1 MSTAPTVAT
10 GTGRGSSRDLLR
22 LGAQK
27 RLKRRILLVG
37 LIFAVLSGLLGWRL
51 VELQVMEPDRYLE
64 RGLAQRI
71 RTVTLPAVRGAIVD
85 RNGVDLALSVP
96 RRSVVA
102 NPGMIEDPAGA
113 AMALAGVLGTD
124 IDVLEA
130 RLSSQRSFVYLDRQ
144 VEDEVADNAMAL
156 DLSGVYTR
164 PEQAR
169 LRPGD
174 GSALALL
181 GRTDIDNNGISGLE
195 LIYDGLLSGTN
206 GEMIVEAGLG
216 GSTIPGGEY
225 RVEPAEQG
233 LTLVLTI
240 DRALQ
245 FEAERLLADGVEAA
259 GGKGGVLVAMRP
271 ESGEILA
278 SATVTRGDDGVVRP
292 STEHKVATWTFEPG
306 SIMKPL
312 TMSAILETGTAAPD
326 TFREVPDSVF
336 VHDSDFKDSF
346 PHGTEQWSVADI
358 LRQSSNVGTILWA
371 QELGEEALYRQ
382 LLDYGLG
389 SVSSLGFPGEARG
402 ILTPVGKWSGT
413 SLPTIAIG
421 QGVSTTPIQML
432 TAFATMAN
440 DGRRPAPTLV
450 RGSLDDGG
458 VFTPTQ
464 TGDQIEVVS
473 PGIARSVVSMMEAVV
488 SDGTGTR
495 GQVPGYRVAGKTGT
509 AWKPLA
515 KGGYGEDRDEVRYVA
530 SFAGFL
536 PAEAPELV
544 ILVVVDEPARQT
556 YSGGRA
562 AAPIFSDYAQFAVRQ
577 LRIPSEFERTGLN
590 QVGRVMATT
599 PARAFDLQAAEETA
613 LAVVG

>member
-1 MSTAPTVAT
+1 
-10 GTGRGSSRDLLR
+10 
-22 LGAQK
+22 
-27 RLKRRILLVG
+27 
-37 LIFAVLSGLLGWRL
+37 
-51 VELQVMEPDRYLE
+51 
-64 RGLAQRI
+64 
-71 RTVTLPAVRGAIVD
+71 
-85 RNGVDLALSVP
+85 
-96 RRSVVA
+96 
-102 NPGMIEDPAGA
+102 
-113 AMALAGVLGTD
+113 MALAGVLGTD

-144 VEDEVADNAMAL
+144 VEDEVADNVMAL
-156 DLSGVYTR
+156 DLSGVYAQ

-326 TFREVPDSVF
+326 TVREVPDSVF

-488 SDGTGTR
+488 SDGTGTQ

>member
-1 MSTAPTVAT
+1 LSSAPEATTAA
-10 GTGRGSSRDLLR
+10 GRGSRRDLLR

-27 RLKRRILLVG
+27 RLKRRIVVVG
-37 LIFAVLSGLLGWRL
+37 FIFLVLSGLLGWRL
-51 VELQVMEPDRYLE
+51 VELQIMEPDRYLE

-71 RTVTLPAVRGAIVD
+71 RTVTLPAARGAIVD

-96 RRSVVA
+96 RLSVVA
-102 NPGMIEDPAGA
+102 NPGMVDDPAGA
-113 AMALAGVLGTD
+113 AIALAGVLGTD
-124 IDVLEA
+124 IGVLEE
-130 RLSSQRSFVYLDRQ
+130 RLSRQRSFVYLDRQ
-144 VEDEVADNAMAL
+144 VDSEVADNAMAL

-164 PEQAR
+164 PENAR

-174 GSALALL
+174 GSGLALL
-181 GRTDIDNNGISGLE
+181 GRTDIDSNGISGLE
-195 LIYDGLLSGTN
+195 LVYDNLLSGTN

-233 LTLVLTI
+233 LSLVLTI

-259 GGKGGVLVAMRP
+259 GGKGGVLVAMSP
-271 ESGEILA
+271 TTGEVLA
-278 SATVTRGDDGVVRP
+278 SATVERGDDGVVRP

-312 TMSAILETGTAAPD
+312 TMSAVLETGTAAPD
-326 TFREVPDSVF
+326 TVREVPGNVF
-336 VHDSDFKDSF
+336 VHDADFKDSF
-346 PHGTEQWSVADI
+346 PHGTEEWSVADI

-371 QELGEEALYRQ
+371 QDLGEEALYRQ

-389 SVSSLGFPGEARG
+389 AVTDLRFPGEARG
-402 ILTPVGKWSGT
+402 ILTPVGRWSGT

-421 QGVSTTPIQML
+421 QGVSATPIQML
-432 TAFATMAN
+432 TAFATLAN

-458 VFTPTQ
+458 VFTPIQ
-464 TGDQIEVVS
+464 AAEQIEVVP

-488 SDGTGTR
+488 SDGTGKR

-515 KGGYGEDRDEVRYVA
+515 EGGYGEDKGEIRYVA

-544 ILVVVDEPARQT
+544 ILVVVDEPARRA

-577 LRIPSEFERTGLN
+577 LRMPSEFERTGLD
-590 QVGRVMATT
+590 QFGRVMATT
-599 PARAFDLQAAEETA
+599 PARASELQAAEEAA
-613 LAVVG
+613 LSGTG

>member
-1 MSTAPTVAT
+1 MSTAPAVAT

-216 GSTIPGGEY
+216 LCLFKHLRGRGKERG
-225 RVEPAEQG
+225 RG
-233 LTLVLTI
+233 LWG
-240 DRALQ
+240 A
-245 FEAERLLADGVEAA
+245 
-259 GGKGGVLVAMRP
+259 GVLY
-271 ESGEILA
+271 
-278 SATVTRGDDGVVRP
+278 
-292 STEHKVATWTFEPG
+292 K
-306 SIMKPL
+306 
-312 TMSAILETGTAAPD
+312 
-326 TFREVPDSVF
+326 
-336 VHDSDFKDSF
+336 
-346 PHGTEQWSVADI
+346 
-358 LRQSSNVGTILWA
+358 
-371 QELGEEALYRQ
+371 
-382 LLDYGLG
+382 
-389 SVSSLGFPGEARG
+389 
-402 ILTPVGKWSGT
+402 
-413 SLPTIAIG
+413 
-421 QGVSTTPIQML
+421 
-432 TAFATMAN
+432 
-440 DGRRPAPTLV
+440 
-450 RGSLDDGG
+450 
-458 VFTPTQ
+458 
-464 TGDQIEVVS
+464 
-473 PGIARSVVSMMEAVV
+473 
-488 SDGTGTR
+488 
-495 GQVPGYRVAGKTGT
+495 
-509 AWKPLA
+509 
-515 KGGYGEDRDEVRYVA
+515 
-530 SFAGFL
+530 
-536 PAEAPELV
+536 
-544 ILVVVDEPARQT
+544 
-556 YSGGRA
+556 
-562 AAPIFSDYAQFAVRQ
+562 
-577 LRIPSEFERTGLN
+577 
-590 QVGRVMATT
+590 
-599 PARAFDLQAAEETA
+599 
-613 LAVVG
+613 

>member
-1 MSTAPTVAT
+1 M
-10 GTGRGSSRDLLR
+10 
-22 LGAQK
+22 
-27 RLKRRILLVG
+27 LVG
-37 LIFAVLSGLLGWRL
+37 FIFIVLSGLLGWRL
-51 VELQVMEPDRYLE
+51 VELQIMEPDRYLE

-71 RTVTLPAVRGAIVD
+71 RTVTLPATRGAIVD

-102 NPGMIEDPAGA
+102 NPGMIDDPAGA
-113 AMALAGVLGTD
+113 AMALAGILGTD
-124 IDVLEA
+124 IEVLEE

-144 VEDEVADNAMAL
+144 VDDEVADSAMAL
-156 DLSGVYTR
+156 DLSGVYTE
-164 PEQAR
+164 PENAR

-195 LIYDGLLSGTN
+195 LVYDNLLSGIN

-233 LTLVLTI
+233 LSPVLPI
-240 DRALQ
+240 
-245 FEAERLLADGVEAA
+245 EAERLLADGVEAA
-259 GGKGGVLVAMRP
+259 GGKGGILVAMSP
-271 ESGEILA
+271 STGEVLA

-326 TFREVPDSVF
+326 TVREVPGSVF
-336 VHDSDFKDSF
+336 VHDADFKDSF
-346 PHGTEQWSVADI
+346 PHGTEEWSVADI

-371 QELGEEALYRQ
+371 QDLGEEALYRQ

-389 SVSSLGFPGEARG
+389 AVTDMGFPGEARG

-421 QGVSTTPIQML
+421 QGVSATPIQML
-432 TAFATMAN
+432 TAFATLAN
-440 DGRRPAPTLV
+440 NGRRPAPTLV

-458 VFTPTQ
+458 VFTPIQ
-464 TGDQIEVVS
+464 TAEQIEVVP
-473 PGIARSVVSMMEAVV
+473 PGIARNIVSMMEAVV

-544 ILVVVDEPARQT
+544 ILVVVDEPARKT

-562 AAPIFSDYAQFAVRQ
+562 AAPIFADYAQFAVRQ
-577 LRIPSEFERTGLN
+577 LRIPSEFERTGLD

-599 PARAFDLQAAEETA
+599 PARAFDLQAAEEAA
-613 LAVVG
+613 LSGIG

>member
-1 MSTAPTVAT
+1 MSTGPAAAT

-22 LGAQK
+22 LKTQR
-27 RLKRRILLVG
+27 RLKRRILLIG
-37 LIFAVLSGLLGWRL
+37 FLFALLAGLLGWRL
-51 VELQVMEPDRYLE
+51 VTLQVLEPDRYLAQ
-64 RGLAQRI
+64 GVAQRI
-71 RTVTLPAVRGAIVD
+71 QTVSLPAARGAIVD

-102 NPGMIEDPAGA
+102 NPGLVEDPVSA
-113 AMALAGVLGTD
+113 AMALAGILNTD
-124 IDVLEA
+124 IETLEE

-144 VEDEVADNAMAL
+144 VEDEVADMAMTL
-156 DLSGVYTR
+156 DLSGIYTE
-164 PEQAR
+164 PERAR

-174 GSALALL
+174 KSALALL
-181 GRTDIDNNGISGLE
+181 GRTDIDSNGISGLE
-195 LIYDGLLSGTN
+195 LVYDDLLSGID
-206 GEMIVEAGLG
+206 GEMIVEEGLG
-216 GSTIPGGEY
+216 GYTIPGGEY

-245 FEAERLLADGVEAA
+245 FEAERLLTEGVEVA
-259 GGKGGVLVAMRP
+259 GGEGGVLVAMRP
-271 ESGEILA
+271 KTGEVLA
-278 SATVTRGDDGVVRP
+278 SATVTRGDDGLLRP

-312 TMSAILETGTAAPD
+312 TMSAVLEAGLAAPE
-326 TFREVPDSVF
+326 TIREVPGTVF
-336 VHDSDFKDSF
+336 VHDADFKDSF

-371 QELGEEALYRQ
+371 QDLGEEMLYQQ

-389 SVSSLGFPGEARG
+389 SITELSIPGEAQG
-402 ILTPVGKWSGT
+402 LLAPVGKWSGT

-421 QGVSTTPIQML
+421 QGISATPMQMI
-432 TAFATMAN
+432 TAFATLAN

-450 RGSLDDGG
+450 RGSVDDEG
-458 VFTPTQ
+458 VFASFQVDEQ
-464 TGDQIEVVS
+464 TEVIA
-473 PGIARSVVSMMEAVV
+473 PGIASSIVSMMEAVV

-495 GQVPGYRVAGKTGT
+495 GQVPGYKVAGKTGT

-515 KGGYGEDRDEVRYVA
+515 GGGYGEEADEVRYVA

-562 AAPIFSDYAQFAVRQ
+562 AAPIFADYAQFAVRQ
-577 LRIPSEFERTGLN
+577 LRIPSEFERAAVD

-599 PARAFDLQAAEETA
+599 PAKALDL
-613 LAVVG
+613 LAVQEAALPGIG